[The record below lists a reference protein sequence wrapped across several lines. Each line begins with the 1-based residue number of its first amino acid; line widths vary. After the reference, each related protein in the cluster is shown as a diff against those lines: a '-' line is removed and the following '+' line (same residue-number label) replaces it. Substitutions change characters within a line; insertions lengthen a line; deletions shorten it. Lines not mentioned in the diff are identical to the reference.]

1 MLCNGNFNITDTCHD
16 CNMEARKWKCQYDN
30 WILSTCYLHFV
41 KKKEMT
47 FQVQTSANQG
57 NSVRLKTD
65 NGRGKKNYYE
75 HWKNSN
81 TVFPLL
87 EAALE

>member
-1 MLCNGNFNITDTCHD
+1 
-16 CNMEARKWKCQYDN
+16 
-30 WILSTCYLHFV
+30 
-41 KKKEMT
+41 MT

-75 HWKNSN
+75 H
-81 TVFPLL
+81 
-87 EAALE
+87 